1 MNDLEVGNLDMLGW
15 AWLVVLSGMYMLW
28 GSWWS
33 RRAERRFA
41 SHEMLARILP
51 ARRFWPRMLTR
62 AASLVS
68 LGLLVVCLMDVRWG
82 EVQRE
87 VPQRGIEVMFVL
99 DVSRSMLAED
109 VTPNRLAR
117 AKQMIRDTIDGMS
130 GDRVGLVIFA
140 GESRQRIPLTNHY
153 DDFKRILDE
162 VGPDDLNR
170 GGSRLGDAISLAA
183 EGFLSEGNAHRA
195 MVVLTDG
202 EDQESDPLKVAE
214 QVHRDSGA
222 RIFTIGLGDIAQG
235 ARIPIERQG
244 RRDYVQHEGEQVW
257 SKLDGQLLTEIA
269 QVSTGAYIP
278 AGTKQ
283 VNMADVYHGFISS
296 VEQTEFETARISRLE
311 ARFQWFLLPALLALI
326 AEFVLA
332 GRRETRVQQ
341 I

>member
-1 MNDLEVGNLDMLGW
+1 
-15 AWLVVLSGMYMLW
+15 
-28 GSWWS
+28 
-33 RRAERRFA
+33 
-41 SHEMLARILP
+41 
-51 ARRFWPRMLTR
+51 
-62 AASLVS
+62 
-68 LGLLVVCLMDVRWG
+68 
-82 EVQRE
+82 
-87 VPQRGIEVMFVL
+87 
-99 DVSRSMLAED
+99 
-109 VTPNRLAR
+109 
-117 AKQMIRDTIDGMS
+117 MS